1 VVAAHSCDLNWRTI
15 PRSRA
20 RVQRR
25 VNREVARKGRSA
37 MATDPTSLPLMG
49 PESLTAEIVRI
60 EGCLSLCGRELKPDP
75 TDIATLERRRGLCT
89 ARLQAARRT
98 ARFVTRAAPSSSARP
113 DHGNEHLAP
122 ALLTRWPEPGLSG
135 PSIPL
140 VFPLSTSTPSTRRR
154 STPATLPTV
163 GLTHWRQLQRPQA
176 CDLTSGNDRRAPA
189 ALDDPRRARRPPPA
203 VKRH

>member
-1 VVAAHSCDLNWRTI
+1 
-15 PRSRA
+15 
-20 RVQRR
+20 
-25 VNREVARKGRSA
+25 

-140 VFPLSTSTPSTRRR
+140 VFPHQHEHTFHSTEIDSCDVADSGVDSLAAIATPPGMR
-154 STPATLPTV
+154 P
-163 GLTHWRQLQRPQA
+163 HERQ
-176 CDLTSGNDRRAPA
+176 
-189 ALDDPRRARRPPPA
+189 
-203 VKRH
+203 